1 MTAFVG
7 RRLAQALLQI
17 WGAITIVF
25 VALRVLPGD
34 PAELILGSQ
43 ATPEQLAGLRAQLGL
58 DDPLPVQYLHHLQG
72 LLRLDFGQSWRQGMS
87 ALDACL
93 ERLGPTLVLSAW
105 AMVFTVVL
113 GFLTGSYAA
122 RHANS
127 AADRLI
133 SVSSLVGQALP
144 PFWIGIMLSLIFARG
159 LQILPSTADGTM
171 ASLLLPAFTLA
182 LPFVGWLGRLVRTG
196 VLEEMNQDYVRT
208 ARAKGLSDRVVF
220 YVHVLRNTLVP
231 IVTMLGLLMG
241 NFIANGVIVEVVFAW
256 PGIGRL
262 LVDSITFRDYAVVE
276 AVLTVITVCYITLN
290 LLVDV
295 LYGYL
300 DPRIQLENA

>member
-1 MTAFVG
+1 MTGFVG

-43 ATPEQLAGLRAQLGL
+43 ATPEQLAALRAQLGL

-72 LLRLDFGQSWRQGMS
+72 LLSLDFGQSWRQGVG

-127 AADRLI
+127 LADRLI

-208 ARAKGLSDRVVF
+208 ARAKGLSDQVVF
-220 YVHVLRNTLVP
+220 YIHVLRNTLVP
-231 IVTMLGLLMG
+231 VVTMLGLLMG

-276 AVLTVITVCYITLN
+276 AVLTVITLCYITLN

>member
-25 VALRVLPGD
+25 IALRVLPGD
-34 PAELILGSQ
+34 PTELILGSQ
-43 ATPEQLAGLRAQLGL
+43 ATPEQLAELRAELGL
-58 DDPLPVQYLHHLQG
+58 DDPLPAQYISHLQDVV
-72 LLRLDFGQSWRQGMS
+72 RLDFGDSWRQGVA

-105 AMVFTVVL
+105 AMIITVVL
-113 GFLTGSYAA
+113 GFVAGSYAA
-122 RHANS
+122 RHANT
-127 AADRLI
+127 AIDHLI
-133 SVSSLVGQALP
+133 SVTSLVGQALP
-144 PFWIGIMLSLIFARG
+144 PFWIGIMLSLIFARM
-159 LQILPSTADGTM
+159 LQILPSTADGSM
-171 ASLLLPAFTLA
+171 ASLLLPALTLA

-196 VLEEMNQDYVRT
+196 ILEEMNQDYVRT
-208 ARAKGLSDRVVF
+208 AHAKGLSHRVVF
-220 YVHVLRNTLVP
+220 YIHVLRNTLVP

-241 NFIANGVIVEVVFAW
+241 YFIANGVIVEVIFAW
-256 PGIGRL
+256 PGIGSL

-276 AVLTVITVCYITLN
+276 AILTVITLCYIVLN
-290 LLVDV
+290 LIVDV
-295 LYGYL
+295 LYAYL

>member
-72 LLRLDFGQSWRQGMS
+72 LLRLDFGESWRQGVG

-93 ERLGPTLVLSAW
+93 ERLGPTMVLSAW

-113 GFLTGSYAA
+113 GFLAGSSAA

-231 IVTMLGLLMG
+231 VVTMLGLLMG

>member
-1 MTAFVG
+1 MTLFLA

-17 WGAITIVF
+17 WGAVTIVF

-43 ATPEQLAGLRAQLGL
+43 ATPDQLAALRTEMGL
-58 DDPLPVQYLHHLQG
+58 DRPLLVQYFAHLG
-72 LLRLDFGQSWRQGMS
+72 DVLRLEFGESWRQGGS
-87 ALDACL
+87 ALDATL
-93 ERLGPTLVLSAW
+93 ERLGPTLSLSVW
-105 AMVFTVVL
+105 AMIFTVVL
-113 GFLTGSYAA
+113 GFLAGTFAA
-122 RHANS
+122 RRAGTV
-127 AADRLI
+127 ADHLV

-144 PFWIGIMLSLIFARG
+144 PFWIGIMLSLIFARL

-171 ASLLLPAFTLA
+171 ASLLLPALTLA

-196 VLEEMNQDYVRT
+196 ILEEMNQDYVRT
-208 ARAKGLSDRVVF
+208 ARAKGLSRRVVF

-231 IVTMLGLLMG
+231 VVTMLGLLMG
-241 NFIANGVIVEVVFAW
+241 FFIANGVIVEVVFAW
-256 PGIGRL
+256 PGIGSL
-262 LVDSITFRDYAVVE
+262 LIDSITFRDYSVVE
-276 AVLTVITVCYITLN
+276 AVLIVVTVCYITLN

-295 LYGYL
+295 LYSYL

>member
-1 MTAFVG
+1 MTFFIG

-43 ATPEQLAGLRAQLGL
+43 ATPDQLTELRAQLGL
-58 DDPLPVQYLHHLQG
+58 DDPLLVQYVRHLG
-72 LLRLDFGQSWRQGMS
+72 DVVRLDFGESWRQGMA
-87 ALDACL
+87 ALDATL
-93 ERLGPTLVLSAW
+93 VRLGPTLSLAVW

-113 GFLTGSYAA
+113 GFLSGTYAA

-127 AADRLI
+127 PIDHLI
-133 SVSSLVGQALP
+133 SVTSLVGQALP

-196 VLEEMNQDYVRT
+196 ILEEMNQDYVRT
-208 ARAKGLSDRVVF
+208 AQAKGLSRRVVF

-231 IVTMLGLLMG
+231 VVTMLGLLMG

-256 PGIGRL
+256 PGIGTL
-262 LVDSITFRDYAVVE
+262 LVDSISFRDYAVVE
-276 AVLTVITVCYITLN
+276 AVLTVVTICYIILN
-290 LLVDV
+290 LLVDL

>member
-1 MTAFVG
+1 MTAFLG

-17 WGAITIVF
+17 WGAVTIVF
-25 VALRVLPGD
+25 IALRVLPGD

-43 ATPEQLAGLRAQLGL
+43 ATPEQLKELRAELGL
-58 DDPLPVQYLHHLQG
+58 GEPLPAQYLHHLQDVV
-72 LLRLDFGQSWRQGMS
+72 RLDFGQSWRQGVG

-93 ERLGPTLVLSAW
+93 ERLGSTLTLSAW
-105 AMVFTVVL
+105 AMVLTIVL
-113 GFLTGSYAA
+113 GFLAGSFAA
-122 RHANS
+122 RHANTV
-127 AADRLI
+127 ADHLV

-144 PFWIGIMLSLIFARG
+144 PFWIGIMLSLIFARW

-171 ASLLLPAFTLA
+171 ASLLLPALTLA

-196 VLEEMNQDYVRT
+196 ILEEMNQDYVRT
-208 ARAKGLSDRVVF
+208 ARAKGLSSRVVF

-231 IVTMLGLLMG
+231 VVTMLGLLMG
-241 NFIANGVIVEVVFAW
+241 YFIANGVIVEVIFAW
-256 PGIGRL
+256 PGIGSL

-276 AVLTVITVCYITLN
+276 AILTVITVCYITLN

-295 LYGYL
+295 LYAYL

>member
-1 MTAFVG
+1 MTAFLG

-25 VALRVLPGD
+25 IALRVLPGD

-43 ATPEQLAGLRAQLGL
+43 ATPAQLQALRAEMGL
-58 DDPLPVQYLHHLQG
+58 DDPLMVQYLSHLG
-72 LLRLDFGQSWRQGMS
+72 DLLRLDFGDSWRQGVG
-87 ALDACL
+87 AFQAAL
-93 ERLGPTLVLSAW
+93 ERFGPTLTLSAW
-105 AMVFTVVL
+105 ALVITVVL
-113 GFLTGSYAA
+113 GFLAGSAAA
-122 RHANS
+122 RRANS
-127 AADRLI
+127 LTDHLI

-144 PFWIGIMLSLIFARG
+144 PFWIGIMLSLIFARV

-196 VLEEMNQDYVRT
+196 ILEEMNQDYVRT
-208 ARAKGLSDRVVF
+208 ARAKGLSRRVVF
-220 YVHVLRNTLVP
+220 YIHVLRNTMVP
-231 IVTMLGLLMG
+231 VVTMLGLLMG
-241 NFIANGVIVEVVFAW
+241 NFIANGVIVEVIFAW
-256 PGIGRL
+256 PGIGSL

-276 AVLTVITVCYITLN
+276 AVLTVVTVCYITLN

-295 LYGYL
+295 LYTYL

>member
-1 MTAFVG
+1 MTGFVG

-113 GFLTGSYAA
+113 GFLAGSYAA

-208 ARAKGLSDRVVF
+208 ARAKGMSDSVVF
-220 YVHVLRNTLVP
+220 YIHVLRNTLVP
-231 IVTMLGLLMG
+231 VVTMLGLLMG

>member
-113 GFLTGSYAA
+113 GFLAGSYAA

-127 AADRLI
+127 VADRLI

-208 ARAKGLSDRVVF
+208 ARAKGVGERAVLFR
-220 YVHVLRNTLVP
+220 HVLKNASIP
-231 IVTMLGLLMG
+231 ILT
-241 NFIANGVIVEVVFAW
+241 
-256 PGIGRL
+256 
-262 LVDSITFRDYAVVE
+262 S
-276 AVLTVITVCYITLN
+276 AVLSI
-290 LLVDV
+290 
-295 LYGYL
+295 
-300 DPRIQLENA
+300 

>member
-43 ATPEQLAGLRAQLGL
+43 ATSEQLAGLRAQLGL

-113 GFLTGSYAA
+113 GFLAGSYAA

-127 AADRLI
+127 VADRLI

-171 ASLLLPAFTLA
+171 AGLLLPAFTLA

-208 ARAKGLSDRVVF
+208 ARAKGMSDGVVF
-220 YVHVLRNTLVP
+220 YIHVLRNTLVP
-231 IVTMLGLLMG
+231 VVTMLGLLMG